1 MRIYAKIFCK
11 IKKNT
16 IFAREKCVY
25 TQKSFHTMI
34 IERNSYLNKLTNH
47 RHNGMIKVIT
57 GIRRS
62 GKSFLL
68 FRLFK
73 KFLTDEGIDD
83 EHIIEM
89 AFDDFGNRQYR
100 NPEVFYDYVKKRIND
115 GRMYYLLLDE
125 VQLMDNFVDVLNGF
139 LYMNN
144 VDVYVTGS
152 NARFLSKDIITEF
165 RGRGDQIHISPLS
178 FREFM
183 TVFQGSKE
191 DGWAAYL
198 RYGGLPP
205 VVLQPTD
212 EEREKLLHSLIN
224 ETYLIDILNRNRIKN
239 DAELAELFQI
249 LASSIGALTNPQK
262 LSNTFKSV
270 KKVSISTT
278 TLKNYIDYLSEAF
291 LIEPSNRYDVK
302 GKKYIS
308 TPLKYYF
315 TDMGL
320 RNALLNFRQYE
331 ETHLMENAIYNEL
344 RLRGWNVDVGAVIVN
359 TRNEKGT
366 SERKQLEIDFVCN
379 KGSKRCYI
387 QSALSLPDQEKM
399 QQETNSLL
407 RINDSFQKTVITG
420 GNAKPWTDNN
430 GIQFLNIYDFL
441 LGDLFE

>member
-1 MRIYAKIFCK
+1 
-11 IKKNT
+11 
-16 IFAREKCVY
+16 
-25 TQKSFHTMI
+25 MI

-344 RLRGWNVDVGAVIVN
+344 RLRGWNVDVGTVIVN

-407 RINDSFQKTVITG
+407 RIDDSFQKTVITG

-441 LGDLFE
+441 LGDLF

>member
-1 MRIYAKIFCK
+1 
-11 IKKNT
+11 
-16 IFAREKCVY
+16 
-25 TQKSFHTMI
+25 MI

-89 AFDDFGNRQYR
+89 AFDEFGNRQYR

-144 VDVYVTGS
+144 VDVYITGS

-407 RINDSFQKTVITG
+407 RIDDSFQKTVITG

>member
-407 RINDSFQKTVITG
+407 RIDDSFQKTVITG